1 MNGKTI
7 LVVEDNP
14 QNRELVADLLALS
27 GVRVLMAEDAET
39 ALELAAREAV
49 DLVLMDV
56 SLPRMDGLEAARELK
71 RTPATAHLPV
81 VALTAHAMKGDR
93 ERILAAG
100 CDGYLTKPID
110 TRAFAA
116 AVAAIPARRAGGVSQ
131 QIIIFA
137 QHHENTA
144 CLRHVH
150 RHFQHC

>member
-7 LVVEDNP
+7 LVVEDNA
-14 QNRELVADLLALS
+14 QNRELVADLLSLS

-39 ALELAAREAV
+39 ALQLAAREAV

-116 AVAAIPARRAGGVSQ
+116 SVSRFLPAAPVAMDKK
-131 QIIIFA
+131 
-137 QHHENTA
+137 
-144 CLRHVH
+144 
-150 RHFQHC
+150 